1 MTINDLL
8 LTEIKA
14 ESVLANKAIEL
25 YIEYGYSINFTNLNI
40 PQSGGDG
47 VRIELILN
55 NEIAT
60 NSWCQNIGEIVSFF
74 ESKLT
79 VIQ

>member
-1 MTINDLL
+1 MNINELL

-14 ESVLANKAIEL
+14 QSVLAKKAIEL
-25 YIEYGYSINFTNLNI
+25 YAEYGYLINFTNLNI
-40 PQSGGDG
+40 PESGGDG
-47 VRIELILN
+47 VRVELILN

-74 ESKLT
+74 ESQLS
-79 VIQ
+79 VYQ